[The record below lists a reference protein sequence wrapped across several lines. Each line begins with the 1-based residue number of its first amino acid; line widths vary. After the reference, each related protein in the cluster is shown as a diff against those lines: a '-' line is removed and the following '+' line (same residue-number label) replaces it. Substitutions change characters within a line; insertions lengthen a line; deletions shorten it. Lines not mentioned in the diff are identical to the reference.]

1 MNGLNLFQLSITS
14 TVRCSANEQKLYRQ
28 KGHSSGSFEAGL
40 MKPTEQVVQ
49 ECTVHAKIWF
59 LKELSLE

>member
-1 MNGLNLFQLSITS
+1 MSKNYTDRKDTAQE
-14 TVRCSANEQKLYRQ
+14 V
-28 KGHSSGSFEAGL
+28 EAGL